1 MGRSKSSTQGGGKH
15 RKETKE
21 EKRARL
27 QSQEESRQ
35 VSRES

>member
-1 MGRSKSSTQGGGKH
+1 MAKTKVLKKSGRDGQH

-27 QSQEESRQ
+27 QSQREARE
-35 VSRES
+35 VS